1 MVVKKLNAFLK
12 VCMVIGDLL
21 KIFYRRH
28 FYQIIHVF
36 QYFVKQSENMLVL
49 GRKVSSS
56 RNGPEIS
63 SVKRAQK
70 EVIKN
75 LSDRLDK
82 ETEYLGR
89 NSASKEKNRKDV
101 FGLLQLSVYQPKFH
115 SNRYFYNQLS
125 RKTLV
130 KETKLVVKMSQS
142 IITDSIFCMVG
153 LKGIKFERSHRKVF
167 WSICFRQIPRC
178 WLRRC

>member
-1 MVVKKLNAFLK
+1 MVVKNFNAFVK

-28 FYQIIHVF
+28 FYQIIHVL

-70 EVIKN
+70 GVIKN
-75 LSDRLDK
+75 SADDFDK

-89 NSASKEKNRKDV
+89 NSASKPKKNRIEV
-101 FGLLQLSVYQPKFH
+101 FGLSQLSVYHLEFH

-125 RKTLV
+125 RKTLM
-130 KETKLVVKMSQS
+130 KQTKLVV
-142 IITDSIFCMVG
+142 
-153 LKGIKFERSHRKVF
+153 
-167 WSICFRQIPRC
+167 
-178 WLRRC
+178 